1 MIGEKPENPV
11 IRRINRTRTIA
22 RYCELTGLGKKYREV
37 SMTHKEV
44 GGSLN
49 GAYEYNDVEGRRE
62 FISYIAPAVERFCG
76 EWYTEGRN
84 PDWFP
89 HPIFIATH
97 LIHGRND
104 AIKECIEK
112 STPNA
117 KALAKALVI
126 KTYQLMHEH
135 NMFRK
140 ERKDDENAQ

>member
-1 MIGEKPENPV
+1 MLDVKT
-11 IRRINRTRTIA
+11 INRNRTIKHFA
-22 RYCELTGLGKKYREV
+22 HLTGTYNTLCEVSTTFKENGKYRLTKPQEHTFYMASVVPEV
-37 SMTHKEV
+37 EK
-44 GGSLN
+44 
-49 GAYEYNDVEGRRE
+49 
-62 FISYIAPAVERFCG
+62 FCG

-112 STPNA
+112 YTPNA
-117 KALAKALVI
+117 KALVV

-140 ERKDDENAQ
+140 EKKEDENAQ